1 MLLFWKGRSVEEE
14 GRKKEMHGGGQKE
27 RDGKVSDQTRLV
39 STEMFM
45 GDCVGNTF
53 NIHSQGTGHS
63 QNI

>member
-1 MLLFWKGRSVEEE
+1 MLRKRE
-14 GRKKEMHGGGQKE
+14 GKRRCMGIKRKKE
-27 RDGKVSDQTRLV
+27 RDGKVSDQARLV